1 LAAPRAGGIRS
12 ARYKKRSATHR
23 LLRIETAALCC
34 TRSLGDGS
42 STISISSVRGTP
54 HAHGAMGLLQV
65 KPEGG
70 EGERDGVQEGG
81 NSCPQGRT
89 LSAWHLEQKKSS
101 QGRLRQGTANITQ
114 GARTAGIWTWPFSG
128 AVMSLGALSSS
139 SHRHSILKLARPL
152 TLLPYHTLLLQVAD
166 PQSHRTGLFTRL
178 KRIVAFCQRRS
189 LAGSIAER
197 EADGACSRREEIS
210 SGAVSRRGMHSAS
223 IMDSLYPC
231 RSRKKRIL
239 TSSHTRPGPMTA
251 RLSAPVTVASCIPP
265 FARTNVAPMMQEKEL
280 SDPAVA
286 VPPTLQA
293 SRGQTAQRS
302 CRGRIP
308 SNFIVISRLL
318 LA

>member
-1 LAAPRAGGIRS
+1 MAAPRAGGIQS

-139 SHRHSILKLARPL
+139 SHRHSIAKLARPL

-166 PQSHRTGLFTRL
+166 PQSHRAGLFTRL
-178 KRIVAFCQRRS
+178 KRSILPAP

-197 EADGACSRREEIS
+197 EADSQLVHAAEGKRSVAALCHVEE
-210 SGAVSRRGMHSAS
+210 
-223 IMDSLYPC
+223 C
-231 RSRKKRIL
+231 
-239 TSSHTRPGPMTA
+239 TRPASWIACTPVVRGKSEFSHRLTRAQA
-251 RLSAPVTVASCIPP
+251 R
-265 FARTNVAPMMQEKEL
+265 
-280 SDPAVA
+280 
-286 VPPTLQA
+286 
-293 SRGQTAQRS
+293 
-302 CRGRIP
+302 
-308 SNFIVISRLL
+308 
-318 LA
+318 